1 VLWRAM
7 WEGVWLRGAPTLEG
21 RAVSCFGA
29 TRLPQQ
35 GVPPLHRPP
44 RTFFHHESTTPC
56 SLAPLLP
63 CSLAPLLPCSLAP
76 LLPCALAPLCSLI
89 GRRPDTTR
97 DSARRKSLSAFS
109 ARLCNAATLQRCA
122 PRAPAAL
129 MEPIVASTGK
139 TTQLR

>member
-1 VLWRAM
+1 VLWRAT

-44 RTFFHHESTTPC
+44 RTFFHHESTT
-56 SLAPLLP
+56 
-63 CSLAPLLPCSLAP
+63 PCSLAP